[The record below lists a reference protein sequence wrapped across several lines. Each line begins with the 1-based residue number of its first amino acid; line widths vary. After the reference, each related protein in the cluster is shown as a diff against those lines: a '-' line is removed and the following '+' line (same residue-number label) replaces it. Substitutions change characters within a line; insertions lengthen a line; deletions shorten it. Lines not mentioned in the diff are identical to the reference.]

1 MRGEPERGLFASL
14 PARMNSRLLGH
25 LPSNVGCRYSWLYP
39 GVRAYVSMQATHH
52 TTPKAAFSW
61 AGDMARCSCA
71 AKKHSKNYSTNS
83 EAMKRILLLSVSL
96 LLLAGCK
103 TAAPLIS
110 VPRNDSIVIRD
121 RFVRDSIY
129 IHDSV
134 IVRLKADTVYIEHWK
149 ELWKESARVTTDT
162 VYKDKVV
169 TVRLPPERYVP
180 WLYRVALY
188 VCIALVLYIIIRICV
203 RRI

>member
-1 MRGEPERGLFASL
+1 
-14 PARMNSRLLGH
+14 
-25 LPSNVGCRYSWLYP
+25 
-39 GVRAYVSMQATHH
+39 
-52 TTPKAAFSW
+52 
-61 AGDMARCSCA
+61 
-71 AKKHSKNYSTNS
+71 
-83 EAMKRILLLSVSL
+83 MKRILLLSVSL

-188 VCIALVLYIIIRICV
+188 VCIALVLYIITRICV
-203 RRI
+203 RRFCGYR

>member
-1 MRGEPERGLFASL
+1 
-14 PARMNSRLLGH
+14 
-25 LPSNVGCRYSWLYP
+25 
-39 GVRAYVSMQATHH
+39 
-52 TTPKAAFSW
+52 
-61 AGDMARCSCA
+61 
-71 AKKHSKNYSTNS
+71 
-83 EAMKRILLLSVSL
+83 MKRITSPYIRRIQKIIESAIAIIGYALFLSACCSV
-96 LLLAGCK
+96 
-103 TAAPLIS
+103 APLVS

-149 ELWKESARVTTDT
+149 ELWKESATVTTDT

-169 TVRLPPERYVP
+169 TVQLPPERYVP

-188 VCIALVLYIIIRICV
+188 VCIALVLIIVIRICV
-203 RRI
+203 R

>member
-1 MRGEPERGLFASL
+1 
-14 PARMNSRLLGH
+14 
-25 LPSNVGCRYSWLYP
+25 
-39 GVRAYVSMQATHH
+39 
-52 TTPKAAFSW
+52 
-61 AGDMARCSCA
+61 
-71 AKKHSKNYSTNS
+71 
-83 EAMKRILLLSVSL
+83 MKRITSPYISRKAKNIALVIAMIVYWLI
-96 LLLAGCK
+96 LLALTSCRS
-103 TAAPLIS
+103 AAPLIS

-188 VCIALVLYIIIRICV
+188 VCIALVLLIVIRICV
-203 RRI
+203 R

>member
-1 MRGEPERGLFASL
+1 MIAYMLILFTLTS
-14 PARMNSRLLGH
+14 
-25 LPSNVGCRYSWLYP
+25 CRS
-39 GVRAYVSMQATHH
+39 
-52 TTPKAAFSW
+52 
-61 AGDMARCSCA
+61 
-71 AKKHSKNYSTNS
+71 
-83 EAMKRILLLSVSL
+83 
-96 LLLAGCK
+96 
-103 TAAPLIS
+103 AAPLIS

-149 ELWKESARVTTDT
+149 ELWKESAKVTTDT

-188 VCIALVLYIIIRICV
+188 VCIALVLLIVIRICV
-203 RRI
+203 RRISVLRC

>member
-1 MRGEPERGLFASL
+1 
-14 PARMNSRLLGH
+14 
-25 LPSNVGCRYSWLYP
+25 
-39 GVRAYVSMQATHH
+39 
-52 TTPKAAFSW
+52 
-61 AGDMARCSCA
+61 
-71 AKKHSKNYSTNS
+71 
-83 EAMKRILLLSVSL
+83 MKRITSPYLSRKAKNIALVIAMIAYMLILLTLTSCRS
-96 LLLAGCK
+96 
-103 TAAPLIS
+103 AAPLIS

-149 ELWKESARVTTDT
+149 ELGKESATVTTDT

-169 TVRLPPERYVP
+169 TVQLPPERYVP

-188 VCIALVLYIIIRICV
+188 VCIALVLIIVIRICV
-203 RRI
+203 R